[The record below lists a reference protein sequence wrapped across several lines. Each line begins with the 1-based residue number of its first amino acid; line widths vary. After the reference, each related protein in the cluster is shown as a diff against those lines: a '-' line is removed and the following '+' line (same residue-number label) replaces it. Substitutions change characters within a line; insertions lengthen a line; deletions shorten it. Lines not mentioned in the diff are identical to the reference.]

1 MSLRVP
7 RLPGLL
13 SRKGEDLGFLPGPP
27 GESSQPTTPAQHR
40 LGAPAGRVAWLSGT
54 GAVGHAGLH
63 RRGALLSERGAAKM
77 GAHPPSPGKAQAS
90 GALKQMRCQ
99 AVPGATRHARV
110 PGPGQARTEGRGAQ
124 RPEALAGLCEWPGR
138 RTRPRALGSRSAR
151 EQEPV
156 WSPPGTAWEQTGP
169 AAGCA
174 LPDSSVT
181 CCPLGDVGLHPQ
193 TRCQATTGSGR
204 KQPVPICP
212 PPLRSWHLPP
222 AGLARAGCPALG
234 TAGRAELGA
243 SQGKSGQGRTDRL

>member
-1 MSLRVP
+1 MRAVSPPHLPSTASEHWRAGWRGSQGRELWGTLASTDGVLCSQSGGLP
-7 RLPGLL
+7 RWAPTLPPREGH
-13 SRKGEDLGFLPGPP
+13 
-27 GESSQPTTPAQHR
+27 SQ
-40 LGAPAGRVAWLSGT
+40 
-54 GAVGHAGLH
+54 
-63 RRGALLSERGAAKM
+63 
-77 GAHPPSPGKAQAS
+77 GKAQAS

-124 RPEALAGLCEWPGR
+124 RPEALAGPCEWPGR
-138 RTRPRALGSRSAR
+138 RTRPQALGSRSAR

-156 WSPPGTAWEQTGP
+156 WSPPGTAREQTGP

-222 AGLARAGCPALG
+222 ASLARAGCPALG

-243 SQGKSGQGRTDRL
+243 SQGKGGQGHTDRL